1 MGELASSAG
10 VGRTG
15 RRPLDRRPMDR
26 RSMDR
31 LRTSRR
37 RPAALLAAALAATI
51 ATVVV
56 AGLVC
61 GLVQAL
67 AGTGSPAPSG
77 KIVLRVGLVN
87 EPDNLNPF
95 IGTSTSSFLIFH
107 LNYDMLTGYKASNV
121 APAPE
126 LAESWSHS
134 PDGKIWTFK
143 LRPGVKWQDGVPFT
157 ASDVAFTYE
166 YIIRN
171 NMASY
176 TSYTVGI
183 KQVVAIDPLT
193 VRFVCSTSKANM
205 LGMWV
210 PIVPEHIWS
219 KVSPKAAQNSF
230 QNPPD
235 IVGTGPFQTVEFKK
249 GQDIRMLANKEYW
262 RGAPRIDE
270 VIFTPYQNPDTMV
283 QELRSGTIDACWG
296 IPEAQVAPLSRD
308 HDFKTIV
315 YPVKGIDELGFNCY
329 TGASLGNP
337 VVRDWRFRQALA
349 WAIDRQQI
357 VKIAYDGYAV
367 PGSTLVV
374 PGYYH
379 DPDWHWQP
387 PADQTIGYDPAK
399 ATQLLA
405 AAGYRTVTGKLLDKQ
420 GKPITLRLFACG
432 APPQGDN
439 IGKLLAG
446 YLGAIGI
453 HVRFTYMDEGAMND
467 YLYNTAGG
475 KFVPNMDLYVY
486 NWTGDVDPMFIF
498 SIFLTNQINGWS
510 DCAWSNATYDLL
522 YNQQAAAI
530 DPARRQAVLYQM
542 QQLLYQQSPYVILAY
557 PKGLEAVDTSRWTG
571 WVQSP
576 SGVGSAIYSTDN
588 IDSYL
593 YVHPVQTGGAATAKS
608 NGPLITFLV
617 TAAIAVVLIVVA
629 VVLRRRRPKAVE
641 TEERS

>member
-1 MGELASSAG
+1 MGELASS
-10 VGRTG
+10 GRVEQTRRRRSDRSDRRCTRG
-15 RRPLDRRPMDR
+15 RR
-26 RSMDR
+26 
-31 LRTSRR
+31 T
-37 RPAALLAAALAATI
+37 AVLLAAALATI
-51 ATVVV
+51 IA

-61 GLVQAL
+61 GLVRAL
-67 AGTGSPAPSG
+67 ADTGAPAPAG
-77 KIVLRVGLVN
+77 KIVLRVGLIN

-95 IGTSTSSFLIFH
+95 IGTSTSSYLIFH
-107 LNYDMLTGYKASNV
+107 LNYDMLTGYKASTV
-121 APAPE
+121 APTPE
-126 LAESWSHS
+126 LAASWSHS

-143 LRPGVKWQDGVPFT
+143 LRPGVKWQDGMPFT

-183 KQVVAIDPLT
+183 TQVVAVDPLT
-193 VRFVCSTSKANM
+193 VRFVCSTPKANM

-210 PIVPEHIWS
+210 PIVPQHIWS

-249 GQDIRMLANKEYW
+249 GQDIRMVANKSYW

-296 IPEAQVAPLSRD
+296 IPEAQVTPLSKD
-308 HDFKTIV
+308 HHFKTIV

-329 TGASLGNP
+329 TGTSLGNP

-387 PADQTIGYDPAK
+387 PADQAIGYDPAR
-399 ATQLLA
+399 ASQLLA
-405 AAGYRTVTGKLLDKQ
+405 AAGYRTVNGKLLNKQ

-510 DCAWSNATYDLL
+510 DCAWSNATYDRL
-522 YNQQAAAI
+522 YNLQAAAI
-530 DPARRQAVLYQM
+530 DPARRQAILFQM

-576 SGVGSAIYSTDN
+576 GGVGSAIYSTDN

-593 YVHPVQTGGAATAKS
+593 YVHPVRTGATTARS
-608 NGPLITFLV
+608 NGPLVTFLV
-617 TAAIAVVLIVVA
+617 TAAIAVGLIVVA
-629 VVLRRRRPKAVE
+629 VVLRQRRPRAVE
-641 TEERS
+641 TEEGS